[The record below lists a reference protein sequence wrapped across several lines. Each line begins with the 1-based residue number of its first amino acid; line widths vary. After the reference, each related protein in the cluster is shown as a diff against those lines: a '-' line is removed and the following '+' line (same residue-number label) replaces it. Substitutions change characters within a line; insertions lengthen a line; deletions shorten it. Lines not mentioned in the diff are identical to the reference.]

1 MPPKDSI
8 IPSPVA
14 RSAVIAAVMLSLLAG
29 SLALSWALTGA
40 PLGPPGSPITQ
51 QVPIAGATL
60 GLPNAWLLES
70 EVVQEGSP
78 FLQWTF
84 TNQSS
89 PAERL
94 RVVRFTATQET
105 DPGLVLGQLV
115 LPQLIAGRRM
125 TMTPDTPPL
134 RYERATTD
142 AGDTIDLIF
151 STQRLAR
158 VTTSPQL
165 HAVRLISPDQKNF
178 WVFQLTDQLAAEQWN
193 RDVEVLQLD
202 QLRRLLTGFAYD
214 PAP

>member
-14 RSAVIAAVMLSLLAG
+14 RSAVIAVAMLSLLAG

-40 PLGPPGSPITQ
+40 PLGPPGSPVTQ
-51 QVPIAGATL
+51 QVSIAGATL
-60 GLPNAWLLES
+60 GLPNAWALES
-70 EVVQEGSP
+70 YLEAPNGNK
-78 FLQWTF
+78 QWVF

-89 PAERL
+89 PAERF
-94 RVVRFTATQET
+94 RVVTFNVNDVT

-134 RYERATTD
+134 RFERATTET
-142 AGDTIDLIF
+142 GDMIDLVF
-151 STQRLAR
+151 STQRLAK

-193 RDVEVLQLD
+193 RDMEVLQLD
-202 QLRRLLTGFAYD
+202 QLRRLLAGFAYD